1 MQQREQRIRV
11 LVAEDNRDL
20 CVAVCSLVDAEPD
33 MEVAGAIQQAHALLD
48 AARSG
53 DVAVVILDL
62 NLAGES
68 SVPALHAMRRELP
81 RVGVVVYSG
90 YDRCD
95 LSSVLPDD
103 GSVEYVSKAG
113 EASTLLDAIRRVAR
127 AAGSLG

>member
-1 MQQREQRIRV
+1 M
-11 LVAEDNRDL
+11 
-20 CVAVCSLVDAEPD
+20 
-33 MEVAGAIQQAHALLD
+33 
-48 AARSG
+48 
-53 DVAVVILDL
+53 AVVILDL

-113 EASTLLDAIRRVAR
+113 EANTLLDAIRRVAR